1 MLDQI
6 LIIVGITVLIM
17 ISPGPDMVIVMKN
30 TFIGGKSAGMS
41 TSIGI
46 LTGNLVHITYCT
58 IGIGV
63 LISQSIVLFSV
74 LKYASAA
81 YLVYLGVSS
90 WMAGKQTLQ
99 VSEAPSGG
107 AHRGWF
113 TQGFV
118 NNILNPKGTMF
129 YLSVFT
135 LVITPDT
142 STGVVLL
149 LVAIMMSISAAF
161 WVFFVYTLDTRVVR
175 KLLERAQTL
184 VNRVFGVLLVLLG
197 LRVAF
202 IER

>member
-1 MLDQI
+1 MLDQV
-6 LIIVGITVLIM
+6 LIVIGITVLIM

-41 TSIGI
+41 TSVGI
-46 LTGNLVHITYCT
+46 LTGNLVHISYCA

-63 LISQSIVLFSV
+63 LISQSIVLFNM

-81 YLVYLGVSS
+81 YLIYLGVTS
-90 WMAGKQTLQ
+90 WMASKTTLQ
-99 VSEAPSGG
+99 VSDAPRDG
-107 AHRGWF
+107 ARRGWF
-113 TQGFV
+113 MQGFV

-184 VNRVFGVLLVLLG
+184 VNRVFGVLLVMLG